1 MTVQELIDQL
11 TDLANCG
18 SKYKD
23 IFVGTDVDWTGFEV
37 EEYANFIILEA
48 NRPLLSEDD

>member
-1 MTVQELIDQL
+1 MTLQELIDQL

-23 IFVGTDVDWTGFEV
+23 IFVGTDVDWTGFQV
-37 EEYANFIILEA
+37 KEYNRFIVLEA
-48 NRPLLSEDD
+48 NRSLDSEDD